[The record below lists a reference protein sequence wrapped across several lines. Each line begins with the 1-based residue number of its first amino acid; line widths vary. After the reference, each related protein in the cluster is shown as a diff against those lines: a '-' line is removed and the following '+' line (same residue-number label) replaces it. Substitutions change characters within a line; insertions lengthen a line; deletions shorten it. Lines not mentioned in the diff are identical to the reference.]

1 MQKPRRRTTAL
12 ASLAL
17 VLAPVLSSCGFDY
30 ATDRDYTPGVG
41 ANDRSNTV
49 AVLAGVVVSDSDG
62 NGVVVASL
70 ANKSVEETVTLTG
83 VSGQGL
89 TVGDVAEVELAPQG
103 FENLATAESPIAV
116 TGDFVAGNFV
126 PVTFAFDNGEQAE
139 MKLPVVRNCGPYAE
153 VAGLEAGPERCA
165 SGNDLESES
174 GH

>member
-1 MQKPRRRTTAL
+1 MQKPCRRTTAL

-49 AVLAGVVVSDSDG
+49 AVLAGVVVSDG
-62 NGVVVASL
+62 EGGGVVVASL
-70 ANKSVEETVTLTG
+70 SNKSVDETVTLTG
-83 VSGQGL
+83 LSGQGL
-89 TVGDVAEVELAPQG
+89 TVGEVAEVELAPQG
-103 FENLATAESPIAV
+103 FENLATSDSPISV
-116 TGDFVAGNFV
+116 SGDFEAGNFV
-126 PVTFAFDNGEQAE
+126 PVTFMFDNGEQAE

-153 VAGLEAGPERCA
+153 VAGVPAGSERCE
-165 SGNDLESES
+165 SGNDLEQES